1 MESFIPRHRYHA
13 MKATVHEHERVYVR
27 LPALVGI
34 DLAIC
39 GRCSSVACAPT
50 PVLVAPVARIAIV
63 LSVSVAAL
71 ETRAVR
77 LVFVSVPVLS
87 VDLSG
92 YAWLPLPA
100 EDTHIT
106 AEAATTPLAQA
117 TDLRPYPVL
126 CVVGVVGGMVR
137 GVVVLSVSAFL

>member
-1 MESFIPRHRYHA
+1 
-13 MKATVHEHERVYVR
+13 MKATVHEHERVYVLR
-27 LPALVGI
+27 LPALIGI

-50 PVLVAPVARIAIV
+50 SVLVASVARIAIV

-71 ETRAVR
+71 GTRAVR

-87 VDLSG
+87 VELSG

-100 EDTHIT
+100 KGAHIT
-106 AEAATTPLAQA
+106 AEAAISPLAQA
-117 TDLRPYPVL
+117 TDPRPYPVL

-137 GVVVLSVSAFL
+137 GLVVLSVSA